1 MGKLSEKDILPK
13 SLFITD
19 VTTDSTFIGMGGFGN
34 VSKGSHGGQLVALKV
49 IYRTSHQE
57 VSELPSSTFWY

>member
-1 MGKLSEKDILPK
+1 MGKLSEKDILPR

-19 VTTDSTFIGMGGFGN
+19 VKMASAPIAMGGFGN
-34 VSKGSHGGQLVALKV
+34 VSLGSHGGQDVALKV